1 MAESREKKKLCLV
14 KDKLFSW
21 HFFPSSPVEFQSVV
35 GGGRGRRR
43 GSLGQYA
50 TIKMNACKDGFV
62 QHALCFPEC

>member
-21 HFFPSSPVEFQSVV
+21 HFFPPPLSLNFNQLL
-35 GGGRGRRR
+35 GGGGRRR